1 MDEIVYAYPIANVV
15 SFTHVARHHVRYLR
29 EYVKIHEVD
38 VDSLDVTYWGEGYK
52 LFVHPICY
60 PFFDE
65 RKGGIK
71 LAERFLDVARRKRY
85 KLVGFEVA
93 DSDELSEP
101 AVELMSRF
109 DLLVFPSTFARNVYV
124 NSCELNDVTPTDSI
138 VVPHGISEEFYEP
151 PSITD
156 PNLRAILELKKEK
169 NLRFVLFQLAH
180 SSYRKGADLFVK
192 AMSIVQARRP
202 NVVIL
207 LKTCEQLDPY
217 VREVEKLRN
226 VRVSRTLP
234 LDVYV
239 QLYDVADVVVLT
251 SRGGAFECAGLEG
264 IARGKPTIVPNA
276 GCFLDY
282 VEYTIPVEVT
292 DARPTVLEG
301 NPIHV
306 GRGWEVDV
314 HDLADKIVEVVD
326 HYDEYREKF
335 DEYAEEVRRK
345 YSWKRIVRDFVVEL
359 SKRSLIEITTKP
371 YESRITL

>member
-1 MDEIVYAYPIANVV
+1 V
-15 SFTHVARHHVRYLR
+15 
-29 EYVKIHEVD
+29 
-38 VDSLDVTYWGEGYK
+38 
-52 LFVHPICY
+52 
-60 PFFDE
+60 
-65 RKGGIK
+65 
-71 LAERFLDVARRKRY
+71 
-85 KLVGFEVA
+85 
-93 DSDELSEP
+93 
-101 AVELMSRF
+101 
-109 DLLVFPSTFARNVYV
+109 
-124 NSCELNDVTPTDSI
+124 PTDAI
-138 VVPHGISEEFYEP
+138 VVPHGISEEFYKP
-151 PSITD
+151 SSITD

-169 NLRFVLFQLAH
+169 NLRFVLFHLAH

-202 NVVIL
+202 NVVVL
-207 LKTCEQLDPY
+207 LKTCELVDPY
-217 VREVEKLRN
+217 VYEVKKLKHIQI
-226 VRVSRTLP
+226 SKTLP

-251 SRGGAFECAGLEG
+251 SRGGAFECVALEG

-345 YSWKRIVRDFVVEL
+345 YSWKRIVKNFVVEL

-371 YESRITL
+371 YESRITLRGREG